1 MCTGAANHDPE
12 QFSEPDRLR
21 LDRPENRHL
30 SFGLGIHFCLGA
42 PLARLESEIAF
53 HTLLAKGA
61 VDEAFGDAA
70 HVVEGSFTFGRHTPV
85 TLVLGKP
92 PGTEVLPAPRQ

>member
-1 MCTGAANHDPE
+1 MCTGAANHDPA

-21 LDRPENRHL
+21 LNRPENRHL

-53 HTLLAKGA
+53 AALLNRFPNLRLAT
-61 VDEAFGDAA
+61 EE
-70 HVVEGSFTFGRHTPV
+70 VEWEGGMVFRGLKQLPV
-85 TLVLGKP
+85 LFD
-92 PGTEVLPAPRQ
+92 